1 MRSPLAVVPLAAARP
16 VSLEANARGT
26 RRKPMLTATAGAL
39 LVLNVACGGAAP
51 EPTPAP
57 PPAATAIPATT
68 PAQPAT
74 PAATE
79 VPGTFR
85 SPAGEVGKV
94 VWAAAVEAGTNAP
107 ITPATAFAADAG
119 TIYAVVPVSS
129 LAAGAR
135 LSAAWAYN
143 GTPIEGFAGNVVAD
157 GRAEHAWAEFHINRG
172 SLAKWPTGTY
182 QVTISLN
189 DTAAQVASVEVGD

>member
-1 MRSPLAVVPLAAARP
+1 MLAA
-16 VSLEANARGT
+16 
-26 RRKPMLTATAGAL
+26 TAAAL
-39 LVLNVACGGAAP
+39 LVLSVACGGAAP

-74 PAATE
+74 PAATD